1 MAPLITLY
9 ILAACV
15 AVAAGLFV
23 VMLVLTAVRPPRLP
37 DVVPLTPE
45 PPLQRVIRALT
56 PAPIA
61 MARSTPVP
69 LTMMAATPAPA
80 PIARE
85 VVVRTMAPTVVE
97 RPIPPIVA
105 PPIVPKPAVVA
116 KPVVE
121 KPAAKPVARPAKP
134 AVTLPAH
141 LDSPRRF
148 IPLSSEKPAPG
159 TVHPR
164 IYPIKRTRVWPRVM
178 LGVVVM
184 MVATAGVVVAYPH
197 VLDPL
202 CDDYAWFGE
211 DAAAIVREQAYLA
224 RETIAGWLAQI

>member
-15 AVAAGLFV
+15 AVAAGLFI

-37 DVVPLTPE
+37 EVVPLLPE

-56 PAPIA
+56 PAP
-61 MARSTPVP
+61 
-69 LTMMAATPAPA
+69 A

-85 VVVRTMAPTVVE
+85 VVVRTIAPTVVE

-105 PPIVPKPAVVA
+105 PPIVPKPPVVA
-116 KPVVE
+116 KPVIIEKRVVA
-121 KPAAKPVARPAKP
+121 KPAAVAKKSAPKP

-148 IPLSSEKPAPG
+148 IPLSSEQPAPG
-159 TVHPR
+159 AARPR
-164 IYPIKRTRVWPRVM
+164 IYPIKRTRLWPRVM
-178 LGVVVM
+178 LGMIVFM
-184 MVATAGVVVAYPH
+184 LATAGVVVAYPH
-197 VLDPL
+197 LLDPL

-211 DAAAIVREQAYLA
+211 QAAVVVREQAYLA
-224 RETIAGWLAQI
+224 RETIVDWLAQL